1 MAGGFVGE
9 DGLEFLSAHRLVRK
23 QEFRHGD
30 EVLLIARED
39 VLAALVGRVDDGLD
53 LLVDLDSNEIEP
65 SLSLMPYTVTILRA
79 ICEARWI
86 SFDAPVEMSPSI
98 SFSATRPPS
107 SETICSSI

>member
-9 DGLEFLSAHRLVRK
+9 DGFEFLSTHRLVRK

-53 LLVDLDSNEIEP
+53 LLVDLCGDLLGI
-65 SLSLMPYTVTILRA
+65 RA
-79 ICEARWI
+79 ICEARWM

>member
-39 VLAALVGRVDDGLD
+39 VLAALVGSVDDGLD
-53 LLVDLDSNEIEP
+53 LLVDLACHLLGVGPGLGHGAADEHFIV
-65 SLSLMPYTVTILRA
+65 LVA
-79 ICEARWI
+79 
-86 SFDAPVEMSPSI
+86 
-98 SFSATRPPS
+98 
-107 SETICSSI
+107 

>member
-53 LLVDLDSNEIEP
+53 LLVNLCGDLLANTAWP
-65 SLSLMPYTVTILRA
+65 A
-79 ICEARWI
+79 
-86 SFDAPVEMSPSI
+86 
-98 SFSATRPPS
+98 PS
-107 SETICSSI
+107 SGR

>member
-1 MAGGFVGE
+1 MDLTSSSICAATCSE
-9 DGLEFLSAHRLVRK
+9 YGLACAIERPMKISSWP
-23 QEFRHGD
+23 
-30 EVLLIARED
+30 
-39 VLAALVGRVDDGLD
+39 
-53 LLVDLDSNEIEP
+53 DSNEIEP

-79 ICEARWI
+79 ICEARWM